1 MNKKLITALALLG
14 ACSSA
19 MAESNMGLRPE
30 QGASYRLY
38 NVGTKQFLNVDESG
52 KLVLSDDGIS
62 LNIENLMTDNI
73 GYGFYRI
80 STSDGKSLSADLWNA
95 PSTNDGKYTGWRLE
109 RTSPD
114 ADTYTLASRNTE
126 ASAFMYLYQN
136 SIYNRL
142 ATMPQRPGE
151 QFAAAQWKLVSNSG
165 EPEIS
170 VYDFREYDATYSQ
183 PQTSAN
189 TQEANLYRM
198 FAADKWNI
206 FCSPVTIDETQL
218 KELFGNDVHVAEFTG
233 VSQGELKF
241 TTVYSIKAGV
251 PYIIRI
257 TGEPQGM
264 YTLVGNLEFAAEA
277 GSVEYNGITFYGTLC
292 YTPISG
298 KAYGFD
304 LETDAIVRLNQW
316 SVGGMNGYFVPKYA
330 TSEIT
335 SWSLDGISTGINA
348 VNSDA
353 PEADVYNV
361 GGQKVGTTKST
372 DGLQRGIYIV
382 KGKKTSKN

>member
-1 MNKKLITALALLG
+1 MNKKLITALALLSV
-14 ACSSA
+14 CSSA
-19 MAESNMGLRPE
+19 MAENNTGLRPE

-52 KLVLSDDGIS
+52 KLVLSDEGIS
-62 LNIENLMTDNI
+62 LNIESLMTDYI
-73 GYGFYRI
+73 RYDFYRI
-80 STSDGKSLSADLWNA
+80 STSDGKLLSADLWNA
-95 PSTNDGKYTGWRLE
+95 PSTNEGKYTGWRLE

-151 QFAAAQWKLVSNSG
+151 EFAAAQWKLVSNSVG
-165 EPEIS
+165 PEVS
-170 VYDFREYDATYSQ
+170 VYDFKEDDATYNQ
-183 PQTSAN
+183 PQASAN
-189 TQEANLYRM
+189 TTEANLYRS
-198 FAADKWNI
+198 FVADKWNI
-206 FCSPVTIDETQL
+206 FCSPVAINESQL
-218 KELFGNDVHVAEFTG
+218 KELFGNDVHVAELTG
-233 VSQGELKF
+233 VEQSELKF
-241 TTVYSIKAGV
+241 TTVHSIKAGV

-277 GSVEYNGITFYGTLC
+277 GSVELGGITFYGTLC
-292 YTPISG
+292 NTALDG

-304 LETDAIVRLNQW
+304 LETDAIVRLNQP
-316 SVGGMNGYFVPKYA
+316 SVGGMNGYFMPKND

-348 VNSDA
+348 VNGDA
-353 PEADVYNV
+353 STADVYNV

-382 KGKKTSKN
+382 RGKKTSKN

>member
-14 ACSSA
+14 VCSSVV
-19 MAESNMGLRPE
+19 AESNTGLRPE

-52 KLVLSDDGIS
+52 KLVLSDEGIS
-62 LNIENLMTDNI
+62 LNIESLMSDYI
-73 GYGFYRI
+73 RYDFYRI

-151 QFAAAQWKLVSNSG
+151 EFAAAQWKLVSNSVV
-165 EPEIS
+165 PDIPI
-170 VYDFREYDATYSQ
+170 YDFREYDAMYNQ

-189 TQEANLYRM
+189 PTEANLYRT
-198 FAADKWNI
+198 FVADKWNI

-233 VSQGELKF
+233 VSQSELKF

-277 GSVEYNGITFYGTLC
+277 SSVEYNGITFYGTLC

-316 SVGGMNGYFVPKYA
+316 NVDGMNGYFVPKYA

-348 VNSDA
+348 VNSDT